1 MDSSLPAGCLAK
13 TARSVYAY
21 PEIRGCWGDIHP
33 LPVCEWSISP
43 MPVVCQDCNSRTINP
58 MPSELKPLMT
68 GENGK
73 AQTAP
78 DATVQLFRP
87 SVNDELIHTKL
98 NIPPMTRLVFRKRL
112 VDSLADAG
120 KRRLAIVYGP
130 AGSGKTSLVRQ
141 WLAQVNPMVAWYS
154 LDEADN
160 DFDLFFR
167 YLINCLSFTNR
178 DLKTRLDPILQ
189 DRAMLSY
196 QTIVSRLIRILF
208 ELDQPIIIVLD
219 DYHYITNIE
228 IHELIY
234 NLISHIGPNAHFV
247 IISRRNIPFSLSH
260 FKVRDQLVEV
270 SAENLKFS
278 EKETRQFF
286 DQILSM
292 PLTTEEI
299 HQLSQ
304 CMEGWIGGIQLFGLL
319 IRGHQGKQSFKHALM
334 KARRQSTN
342 YLMDQVIEHLPEPV
356 AQFIFSTALLDRFNA
371 DLAKHVSGM
380 NDITGLVEYVLNN
393 NLFLMTLDKQGQW
406 FRYQHLLSEA
416 VRERIRKSNSVLWHK
431 TNCKASL
438 WFARNGY
445 FEDAFRHA
453 FASQDMEFTANLLEA
468 YLLHIY
474 DRCEY
479 ASGTRWLAKLPH
491 DIFTQRPLL
500 RLHAVGQEIES
511 FRFTDIDAILK
522 DIEAN
527 QASAFDQY
535 QGRKRRLCTD
545 LFTYFSCVMAHY
557 YKDPLNADIERMDA
571 HSSNISDE
579 NKILS
584 AYIKIHKAL
593 SYMLK
598 AEPVPASQALKDAST
613 IIFSSDTL
621 WPRMIW
627 SRTMA
632 TVERMQGRL
641 LRSEVLLQ
649 EAVQFLSERNLSNLP
664 LKYML
669 YLPMGWNYYFR
680 NDLDQSFAYTDA
692 AMKYAEKVKFSRDI
706 IESNLLLAL
715 IFQAKGQLD
724 AIEACKRK
732 MVKIANQIDTPYISV
747 DPDLW
752 IARLAISQ
760 GDIQSGQYWAN
771 QRRLTINDAFSNR
784 FINECLAQA
793 ELFLHL
799 QRYQD
804 AVQLMENLR
813 SRCVDRNML
822 EKVLE
827 IDLLY
832 GAALYATDEQD
843 RALALVK
850 DALAFAATEAYIRPF
865 VNYAK
870 ILQPVLSR
878 IKAMKATD
886 AHLNA
891 IWSACDF
898 GSEKTDPVQGAE
910 SKAVAELTQRE
921 TEILQLMAH
930 GYQYKEIAEKAFIST
945 ETVKTHAKH
954 IYEKLKVNSK
964 LQAVRKGRELGLLNR
979 S

>member
-1 MDSSLPAGCLAK
+1 MHIQK
-13 TARSVYAY
+13 T
-21 PEIRGCWGDIHP
+21 
-33 LPVCEWSISP
+33 
-43 MPVVCQDCNSRTINP
+43 
-58 MPSELKPLMT
+58 
-68 GENGK
+68 
-73 AQTAP
+73 
-78 DATVQLFRP
+78 
-87 SVNDELIHTKL
+87 DELIHTKL
-98 NIPPMTRLVFRKRL
+98 NMPPLTRLVFRRRL
-112 VDSLADAG
+112 VDCLADAG
-120 KRRLAIVYGP
+120 NRRLAIVYGP

-141 WLAQVNPMVAWYS
+141 WLERVNPIVAWYS

-160 DFDLFFR
+160 DYDLFFR
-167 YLINCLSFTNR
+167 YFINCLSITNP
-178 DLKTRLDPILQ
+178 DLKPHLDVILQ
-189 DRAMLSY
+189 ERAMLSY
-196 QTIVSRLIRILF
+196 QTIISRLIRILIKP
-208 ELDQPIIIVLD
+208 DQHIFIVLD

-247 IISRRNIPFSLSH
+247 IISRRNIPFSLTH

-286 DQILSM
+286 DQILSIPISM
-292 PLTTEEI
+292 EEI
-299 HQLSQ
+299 RQLSQ
-304 CMEGWIGGIQLFGLL
+304 YMEGWIGGIQLFGLL
-319 IRGHQGKQSFKHALM
+319 IRGHQGKQSFKRALM

-342 YLMDQVIEHLPEPV
+342 YLMDQVIDHLPEPV
-356 AQFIFSTALLDRFNA
+356 AQFIFSTALLDRFNTE
-371 DLAKHVSGM
+371 LAKQVVEM
-380 NDITGLVEYVLNN
+380 KDIAGLVEYVSDN
-393 NLFLMTLDKQGQW
+393 NLFLMPLDKHGQW

-416 VRERIRKSNSVLWHK
+416 VRERVRKSDPEHWHK
-431 TNCKASL
+431 INCNASL
-438 WFARNGY
+438 WFAKNGY

-453 FASQDMEFTANLLEA
+453 FASQDMEFTADLLEA
-468 YLLHIY
+468 YLLSIY
-474 DRCEY
+474 NRCEY
-479 ASGTRWLAKLPH
+479 ASGARWLAKLPH
-491 DIFTQRPLL
+491 EIFTQRPLL

-522 DIEAN
+522 DIEARK
-527 QASAFDQY
+527 ASAFDQY
-535 QGRKRRLCTD
+535 QGRKRRLCSD
-545 LFTYFSCVMAHY
+545 LFTYFSCVMTYY
-557 YKDPLNADIERMDA
+557 YKDPLNADLDRMDA
-571 HSSNISDE
+571 HSSSISEE

-598 AEPVPASQALKDAST
+598 AEPLPAGQALKDAST
-613 IIFSSDTL
+613 IVLSSDIL

-649 EAVQFLSERNLSNLP
+649 EAMQFLSERNLSNRP

-669 YLPMGWNYYFR
+669 YLPMGWNFYCR
-680 NDLDQSFAYTDA
+680 NDLDQAFAYTDA
-692 AMKYAEKVKFSRDI
+692 ALKYAEKVKFSRDI
-706 IESNLLLAL
+706 IECSLLLAL
-715 IFQAKGQLD
+715 IFQARGQLD
-724 AIEACKRK
+724 ALEACKRK

-747 DPDLW
+747 EPELW
-752 IARLAISQ
+752 IARLAMFQ
-760 GDIQSGQYWAN
+760 GDILGGQYWSN
-771 QRRLTINDAFSNR
+771 QRRLTIDDDFSNR

-793 ELFLHL
+793 ELFHHL
-799 QRYQD
+799 KRYQD
-804 AVQLMENLR
+804 VVHLLEKLR
-813 SRCVDRNML
+813 RRCVDRNML

-843 RALALVK
+843 RALTLVK

-878 IKAMKATD
+878 IKAMKPTH

-891 IWSACDF
+891 IWPAC
-898 GSEKTDPVQGAE
+898 GLGGRKTDPVKSAASE
-910 SKAVAELTQRE
+910 SVAELTQRE
-921 TEILQLMAH
+921 TEILQLMAL
-930 GYQYKEIAEKAFIST
+930 GYQYKEIAQKAFIST

-964 LQAVRKGRELGLLNR
+964 LQAVRKGRELGLLNQ